1 MNGPI
6 IAYRANMGV
15 QTSAPFTNTY
25 SLNFDGIDDFV
36 STNSKIIG
44 SDITLS
50 GWVNFNGSYSVF
62 SAHFPMSI
70 TPSNLGVGN
79 ETLGRFYKNGS
90 KLQIAIQCNDD
101 TGGNFSTYFVDS
113 TTLEGAG
120 WQHIC
125 LTYNVTTKHI
135 YAYLNGVAQN
145 WVKIFAASTPVP
157 FLTAVSGRV
166 YESNLTIGRLNTTT
180 STGTFL
186 GLVDEVS
193 TYDKI
198 LTQAEITSISA
209 APSDLTNLSPTVWL
223 RNGDNGSYKSP
234 QWLIPNNE
242 NFAANKVSNYSL
254 SFDGIDDKVELGT
267 QSFGIT
273 GAISVSAW
281 VKIPTSNTGGGG
293 TNIQVIAAEDRTS
306 GTNRNWLL
314 YWRGGGL
321 NQIVAIIWDSGAAS
335 IGATTTAIVPNDGVW
350 HHLMFTY
357 TGDTSTDGL
366 KLFVDGIQRAQ
377 ATSSNGGLRSTTS
390 VVPTIG
396 GLSQAITWM
405 FEGNIDEVSI
415 FNTDQSAN
423 ISTIYNSGEPT
434 TLPSGAI
441 AHYKMGEEANFTSN
455 WLVDNSA
462 LDNYSKR
469 SFEFD
474 GIDDYID
481 CGDITELDNVTSAS
495 WSMWA
500 NSNITSSYHNLI
512 SCFSTGFKQY
522 LIRQYST
529 RLEVYIAQSSGTL
542 RLMNTSNFSFAAGTW
557 FHIAIIYDESEASNS
572 DKVKVYIDGALQ
584 SNTVAGFALTSMYT
598 SRGNATE
605 IGKVG
610 GFTTK
615 QYNGNIDEVAIFD
628 SAISIGDVWDGSGEP
643 IDVSS
648 VSGIVSNYR
657 MGEDASFNGTDWT
670 VPDQVGSNTG
680 TSANMD
686 ISDLVGEAPN
696 YSGGGISANMT
707 IEDRVGEAPNSS
719 NNALSFN
726 MDLVDRTTNVP
737 A

>member
-1 MNGPI
+1 MKLG
-6 IAYRANMGV
+6 
-15 QTSAPFTNTY
+15 
-25 SLNFDGIDDFV
+25 LNRTI
-36 STNSKIIG
+36 
-44 SDITLS
+44 
-50 GWVNFNGSYSVF
+50 
-62 SAHFPMSI
+62 
-70 TPSNLGVGN
+70 
-79 ETLGRFYKNGS
+79 
-90 KLQIAIQCNDD
+90 
-101 TGGNFSTYFVDS
+101 GNFKKVLKRISQALF
-113 TTLEGAG
+113 
-120 WQHIC
+120 
-125 LTYNVTTKHI
+125 
-135 YAYLNGVAQN
+135 
-145 WVKIFAASTPVP
+145 
-157 FLTAVSGRV
+157 
-166 YESNLTIGRLNTTT
+166 SNT
-180 STGTFL
+180 
-186 GLVDEVS
+186 
-193 TYDKI
+193 
-198 LTQAEITSISA
+198 
-209 APSDLTNLSPTVWL
+209 
-223 RNGDNGSYKSP
+223 
-234 QWLIPNNE
+234 
-242 NFAANKVSNYSL
+242 YSL
-254 SFDGIDDKVELGT
+254 SFDGV
-267 QSFGIT
+267 
-273 GAISVSAW
+273 
-281 VKIPTSNTGGGG
+281 
-293 TNIQVIAAEDRTS
+293 
-306 GTNRNWLL
+306 
-314 YWRGGGL
+314 
-321 NQIVAIIWDSGAAS
+321 
-335 IGATTTAIVPNDGVW
+335 
-350 HHLMFTY
+350 
-357 TGDTSTDGL
+357 
-366 KLFVDGIQRAQ
+366 
-377 ATSSNGGLRSTTS
+377 
-390 VVPTIG
+390 
-396 GLSQAITWM
+396 
-405 FEGNIDEVSI
+405 
-415 FNTDQSAN
+415 
-423 ISTIYNSGEPT
+423 
-434 TLPSGAI
+434 
-441 AHYKMGEEANFTSN
+441 
-455 WLVDNSA
+455 
-462 LDNYSKR
+462 
-469 SFEFD
+469 
-474 GIDDYID
+474 DDYID

-572 DKVKVYIDGALQ
+572 NKVKVYIDGGLQ

-615 QYNGNIDEVAIFD
+615 QYNGKIDEVAIFD